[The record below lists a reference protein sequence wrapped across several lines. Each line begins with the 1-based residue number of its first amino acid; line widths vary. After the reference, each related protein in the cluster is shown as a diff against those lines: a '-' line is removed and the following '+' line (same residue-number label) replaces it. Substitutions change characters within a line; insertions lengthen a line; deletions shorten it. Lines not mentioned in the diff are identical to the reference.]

1 MTHSPRPRVVVV
13 DGIPMSALVS
23 QAQNPRAVIVA
34 VHGGATSSA
43 YFDCPGNPH
52 LSLLRTAAARGFTAI
67 ALDRPGYGTSA
78 VYSREYSDANRRVA
92 AAFGAVDKI
101 LADADRGAGLFLV
114 GHSAGCELA
123 LRMATTRCDVI
134 GVEVAGTGLR
144 YSPTAK
150 AIISEAT
157 VTSRPAGLRDLL
169 WQPLELYPA
178 DVLTGALSA
187 TGAAYEV
194 EVTANWTRRDFPEI
208 AARVRV
214 PVGFS
219 VGDHEKVWEST
230 PEAGRDHGTVH
241 RRTAGARQR
250 NGRQRTQSQRRPDR
264 RQVPPN
270 GVVVHRGTY
279 RGCSGP
285 RSRASGGELMR
296 VGFIGLGSQ
305 GGPMARRIT
314 EGGFET
320 TLWARRQASLEPY
333 ADTPATTA
341 SSPAE
346 LAAASDLVCLC
357 VVGDDDVREV
367 LYGGSGVLTG
377 LGEGGIVAIHSTV
390 HPDTCREIAQE
401 AAAQGVSVIDAP
413 VSGGA
418 PAVEQGSLLVMVG
431 GDEDIAERCTP
442 VFATYADPIVYLGPL
457 GSGQNAKILNN
468 LLFSANLGS
477 AISTLELGESLGI
490 PRDKLVDVVNRGSA
504 TSKALN
510 SIAIFGGTLD
520 GLAPIAGALLQKDVR
535 HAASLAA
542 AASAPEGAVFTA
554 ADAAL
559 ESMDY
564 RR

>member
-1 MTHSPRPRVVVV
+1 
-13 DGIPMSALVS
+13 
-23 QAQNPRAVIVA
+23 
-34 VHGGATSSA
+34 
-43 YFDCPGNPH
+43 
-52 LSLLRTAAARGFTAI
+52 
-67 ALDRPGYGTSA
+67 
-78 VYSREYSDANRRVA
+78 
-92 AAFGAVDKI
+92 
-101 LADADRGAGLFLV
+101 
-114 GHSAGCELA
+114 
-123 LRMATTRCDVI
+123 
-134 GVEVAGTGLR
+134 
-144 YSPTAK
+144 
-150 AIISEAT
+150 
-157 VTSRPAGLRDLL
+157 
-169 WQPLELYPA
+169 
-178 DVLTGALSA
+178 
-187 TGAAYEV
+187 
-194 EVTANWTRRDFPEI
+194 
-208 AARVRV
+208 
-214 PVGFS
+214 
-219 VGDHEKVWEST
+219 
-230 PEAGRDHGTVH
+230 
-241 RRTAGARQR
+241 
-250 NGRQRTQSQRRPDR
+250 
-264 RQVPPN
+264 
-270 GVVVHRGTY
+270 
-279 RGCSGP
+279 
-285 RSRASGGELMR
+285 
-296 VGFIGLGSQ
+296 
-305 GGPMARRIT
+305 MARRIA

-367 LYGGSGVLTG
+367 LHGDSGVLAG

-490 PRDKLVDVVNRGSA
+490 PRAKLVEVVNRGSA

-510 SIAIFGGTLD
+510 SIAVFGGTLD